1 MKIRTWWKSL
11 PFFWQMYLFL
21 IASIAVVITLVEIVF
36 EPMAWHFSRD
46 FYGSTPTAD
55 EIIVWTIGVPLP
67 ALVIGW
73 LITRMVVA
81 RLEGLERAT
90 RTLTTGDLKTRM
102 DESGDERDVFTRL
115 AKNFNLMAESLEA
128 LVANE
133 KRLLV
138 DISHELRSPL
148 TRLNLNIALL
158 EKNRNRD
165 DFDKTVRMLEAEI
178 GQMTKLVKILLTQ
191 GPRRL
196 APDAREKMDLSALI
210 AEIVENFRIVCDANG
225 KTVAMSVT
233 PGLMLFAN
241 PLRAKA
247 VIENLLENAMFY
259 TPDGGEIRI
268 EATRKNGN
276 MVAISIRDYGP
287 GVPPQHLEDIFK
299 AFFRVDGSRARNSGG
314 VGLGLALVK
323 ESMIRMGG
331 DIVAINANPGL
342 EMRLTMPLAE

>member
-11 PFFWQMYLFL
+11 SFFWQMYLFL
-21 IASIAVVITLVEIVF
+21 IASVACVITLVEIVF
-36 EPMAWHFSRD
+36 EPMAWHFSGD
-46 FYGSTPTAD
+46 FYESYPIAG
-55 EIIVWTIGVPLP
+55 EVIVWAVSVPLP

-73 LITRMVVA
+73 LITRTVVV

-90 RTLTTGDLKTRM
+90 RILTTGDLRTRM
-102 DESGDERDVFTRL
+102 DESGDEREVFTRL

-158 EKNRNRD
+158 EKHRNGD
-165 DFDKTVRMLEAEI
+165 DFDKTLKMLEAEI
-178 GQMTKLVKILLTQ
+178 AQMTKLVKILLTQ
-191 GPRRL
+191 GPGRL
-196 APDAREKMDLSALI
+196 ASEAMEKMDLSALI

-225 KTVAMSVT
+225 KAIAMSVA
-233 PGLMLFAN
+233 PGLTLFAN

-247 VIENLLENAMFY
+247 MIENLLENAMFY
-259 TPDGGEIRI
+259 TPDGGEILI
-268 EATRKNGN
+268 EAKRNGG
-276 MVAISIRDYGP
+276 MIFVSIRDYGP

-323 ESMIRMGG
+323 ESVIRMGG
-331 DIVAINANPGL
+331 DVVAINANPGL
-342 EMRLTMPLAE
+342 EMRLTMPVAE